1 MKGIYKDGSIGI
13 FEGPEE
19 LQLLRHTAA
28 HILAQAVKRLYPSA
42 AFAYGPANEKGFYYD
57 TL

>member
-19 LQLLRHTAA
+19 LQLLRQV
-28 HILAQAVKRLYPSA
+28 LFMV
-42 AFAYGPANEKGFYYD
+42 
-57 TL
+57 